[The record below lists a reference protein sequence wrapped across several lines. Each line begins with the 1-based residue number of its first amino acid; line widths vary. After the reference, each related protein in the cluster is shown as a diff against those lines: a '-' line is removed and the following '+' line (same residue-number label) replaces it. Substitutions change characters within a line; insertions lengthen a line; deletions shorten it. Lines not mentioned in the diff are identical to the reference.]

1 MATINENRQFWD
13 ADYDWLEEGHEWSR
27 AWGGADM
34 QWYGTILPR
43 LHRYVP
49 ASTILEIAPGF
60 GRWTGFLKDMCEWL
74 ILVDLSER
82 CIEACQRKFRSYGHI
97 EYHVNDGSSLDMVQ
111 DESVDLVFSFD
122 SLVHVE
128 RDVMESYVDQ
138 IAKKLSSDGVAFIH
152 HSNIGQYSRYYGFWK
167 GRFLPGRFVKWLK
180 DRNIVEPYDH
190 WRAFSMT
197 GKLMEKMIEKAGLF
211 CISQEY
217 INWGTKPSHLID
229 CITVF
234 SKKGSRWQGKTRRLL
249 NRNFMKEA
257 GIISSLSLLYSSR
270 PFEKRG

>member
-1 MATINENRQFWD
+1 
-13 ADYDWLEEGHEWSR
+13 
-27 AWGGADM
+27 M

-60 GRWTGFLKDMCEWL
+60 GRWTNFLKDMCDRL

-82 CIEACQRKFRSYGHI
+82 CIKACQRKFGSYGHV
-97 EYHVNDGSSLDMVQ
+97 EYYVNDGLSLEMIYDG
-111 DESVDLVFSFD
+111 SVDLVFSFD
-122 SLVHVE
+122 SLVHAE
-128 RDVMESYVDQ
+128 RDVMESYVSQ
-138 IAKKLSSDGVAFIH
+138 IGQKLALNGVAFIH
-152 HSNIGQYSRYYGFWK
+152 HSNIGHYSRYYRFWES
-167 GRFLPGRFVKWLK
+167 RFWPKKLVQWLK
-180 DRNIVEPYDH
+180 DKNLVEPYDH

-197 GKLMEKMIEKAGLF
+197 GNLMKEMIEREGLF
-211 CISQEY
+211 CISQEF

-234 SKKGSRWQGKTRRLL
+234 SKKESKWAEQTRYLL

-257 GIISSLSLLYSSR
+257 RIISALSHLYSSKSSR
-270 PFEKRG
+270 KRG